1 MNKPLIS
8 VIVPIYK
15 VEDFLDKCVKSIL
28 NQTYSNLEIILVDDG
43 SPDKCPQMCDDWKR
57 KDKRIKVIHKLN
69 GGLSS
74 ARNKGLDMCAGEF
87 IGFVDSD
94 DYIAPDMYEKLYNT
108 FETYDNIGVAACM
121 IQGVQND
128 ISVTF
133 NAQWHTGQTRIVK
146 SCDFSIGMLGQLY
159 AHTAWNK
166 LYKREIALS
175 ARFREGLNNEDMLY
189 MFDIRTCI
197 ERNKFNYVEIPDFL
211 YFYLKREG
219 SICNSAKT
227 PLALHKI
234 HNLIMMYEEC
244 KSEEIILRDILYREY
259 YNALY
264 GFVDMMNSNKQLSSK
279 YLNEYWHK
287 LKEFP
292 ISFIIKKMGYGAL
305 FNYVIMLYFP
315 QLRVVLKKVINKE

>member
-15 VEDFLDKCVKSIL
+15 VEDYLDKCIISIV

-43 SPDKCPQMCDDWKR
+43 SPDNCPQMCNEWEK
-57 KDKRIKVIHKLN
+57 KDQRVKVIHKQN

-74 ARNKGLDMCAGEF
+74 ARNKGLEVCTGEY

-94 DYIAPDMYEKLYNT
+94 DYIAPNMYEKLYNT
-108 FETYDNIGVAACM
+108 FQTYDNIGVVACM
-121 IQGVQND
+121 IQGVHND
-128 ISVTF
+128 TLIPF
-133 NAQWHTGQTRIVK
+133 NTHWHTTHTRIVE
-146 SCDFSIGMLGQLY
+146 SCNFATGMQSQLY

-166 LYKREIALS
+166 LYKRDVALS
-175 ARFREGLNNEDMLY
+175 AKFREGLNNEDMLY

-197 ERNKFNYVEIPDFL
+197 KNNNYNYVEIPDFL
-211 YFYLKREG
+211 YFYLKRDG

-234 HNLIMMYEEC
+234 NNIIMMYDEC
-244 KSEEIILRDILYREY
+244 KQEEQTLKDILYKEY

-264 GFVDMMNSNKQLSSK
+264 GFIDLLNNNKELSSK
-279 YLNEYWHK
+279 YQSEYRQK
-287 LKEFP
+287 FKDFP
-292 ISFIIKKMGYGAL
+292 ISFIIKKMGHSAL
-305 FNYVIMLYFP
+305 INYVIMLYFP
-315 QLRVVLKKVINKE
+315 QLRIILKKIIK